1 MSWVPCSTGQ
11 ITSRWLNL
19 INSKIPTI
27 LHHCCYVYLL
37 HIPAYIIILLYI
49 KSTVYCSAHFILL
62 HILFFLIFIFHLYL
76 FIFSCVVLHILHRPQ
91 SGPDLIYI
99 SLLIIF
105 CIIDYGTNKTLN
117 LEESMMSRKAFNN
130 VYRRCLA
137 QPHVVLFFPPLLIQN
152 WESECFHCACVCM
165 YEAGN

>member
-1 MSWVPCSTGQ
+1 MTQFNKQWDAHYSPSLLLCT
-11 ITSRWLNL
+11 
-19 INSKIPTI
+19 
-27 LHHCCYVYLL
+27 VYLL

-76 FIFSCVVLHILHRPQ
+76 CIFSCVVLHILHCPL

-105 CIIDYGTNKTLN
+105 CIIDYVMNKTLN
-117 LEESMMSRKAFNN
+117 LEEGMMSRKAFNN

-137 QPHVVLFFPPLLIQN
+137 QPHVVLFFPPLLTVHV
-152 WESECFHCACVCM
+152 FACMKLGMNV
-165 YEAGN
+165 